1 MKLKVNQIKKI
12 SRLVFEKLTQ
22 KKMITILSSEK
33 KIIDKIESIIL
44 TDAKR
49 EEEIETLAKKMMEK
63 FEAQVQ
69 SGEIDYHKMYGMV
82 KKQIMKEKKFV
93 P

>member
-1 MKLKVNQIKKI
+1 MKLKANQIKKI